1 MPVAAVS
8 EAGTADVY
16 DLTVDHPD
24 HAFSVNGGV
33 LVHNCYDSLRYG
45 LMHLLGRR
53 SVPTGKPSTDFMLG
67 SHTTGWRS

>member
-33 LVHNCYDSLRYG
+33 LVHNCFDSLRYG
-45 LMHLLGRR
+45 LMNLLHRR
-53 SVPTGKPSTDFMLG
+53 NPTPNYSDSHEYMLTD
-67 SHTTGWRS
+67 TAGWRS